1 MDNNKDDRNL
11 NYINTPIQFKEN
23 KILPKSLQKTE
34 ASRESHRKLQIP
46 PDFPS
51 YTISTRPLSAWDE
64 FLNLYLRP
72 SVIKKM
78 YCFFSSSHYTTCML
92 NKLNSTAI
100 KDMDTL
106 NNVTCITQRKTR
118 QKSKM
123 VCEWLVRPARSHVTY
138 SPG

>member
-72 SVIKKM
+72 SVIKKNVLFFFKQPLYYM
-78 YCFFSSSHYTTCML
+78 YVKQIKQHC
-92 NKLNSTAI
+92 NK
-100 KDMDTL
+100 
-106 NNVTCITQRKTR
+106 RYGH
-118 QKSKM
+118 SK
-123 VCEWLVRPARSHVTY
+123 
-138 SPG
+138 